1 MKKILITGV
10 AGFVGST
17 LARKMLKDNSEI
29 ELIGVDNLS
38 RGNMERIS
46 DIKDKITFLNI
57 DVKDLIN
64 QSNIDEID
72 LVIHCAAIAPLPDNQ
87 SDLFS
92 CIEQNVA
99 VCGALSEFTT
109 KIGCENVIFFSS
121 GAVYE
126 GSGMR
131 KCTETDDIK
140 TTLVYP
146 TSKYLGEKLFESL
159 CKSYGFKVVSI
170 RLFNLYGPN
179 QDYFRKQPPLLGYLI
194 KSYIKNEPIT
204 LYASEEAKRDYI
216 YIDDLYSLII
226 KIMDKF
232 AKIDAGS
239 FIKVNAGSG
248 KVYSVYDLVSELE
261 KVVSSE
267 VIYDKGNKAEFW
279 EKYPNLFNKKLP
291 LKKEVLISEVD
302 KIAIADISFA
312 NDFFEWKPK
321 VNMDEGLAE
330 CFAFAQSIIR

>member
-17 LARKMLKDNSEI
+17 LARKILEDDSKI

-38 RGNMERIS
+38 RGNIERID
-46 DIKDKITFLNI
+46 DIKNKITFLNI

-64 QSNIDEID
+64 ELGMDNID

-99 VCGALSEFTT
+99 ICAALSEFTT
-109 KIGCENVIFFSS
+109 NIGCKNVIFFSS
-121 GAVYE
+121 GALYE
-126 GSGMR
+126 GSGNR
-131 KCTETDDIK
+131 KCSEKDEIRTK
-140 TTLVYP
+140 LAYP
-146 TSKYLGEKLFESL
+146 TSKYLAEILFESM
-159 CKSYGFKVVSI
+159 CKTYNFKVVSI

-216 YIDDLYSLII
+216 YIDDLYDLIV
-226 KIMDKF
+226 KIINKLPS
-232 AKIDAGS
+232 IEAGT

-248 KVYSVYDLVSELE
+248 EVYSVYDIIKELE
-261 KVVSSE
+261 GVVHSE
-267 VIYDKGNKAEFW
+267 IKYSKGDKAEFW
-279 EKYPNLFNKKLP
+279 GKYPNLFNKKLP
-291 LKKEVLISEVD
+291 LRKEFIVNEVD

-312 NDFFEWKPK
+312 NDFFDWCPK
-321 VNMDEGLAE
+321 VNMNTGLYK
-330 CFAFAQSIIR
+330 CFTFAKGIIK